1 MVSAES
7 SLVNS
12 CKTSLCNHGSLV
24 VDKRCLDRV
33 RLQGPGSR
41 DLFHPI
47 MSDSPP
53 PPDLATENYDV
64 MLEQLDK
71 AIGEIVEKVESGRIR
86 NPEHEKV
93 RIKYYRAL
101 GYLIRTKRKV
111 LEDKTLEDLEAEIQE
126 LKTANEN
133 GAVGVDTEA

>member
-1 MVSAES
+1 
-7 SLVNS
+7 
-12 CKTSLCNHGSLV
+12 
-24 VDKRCLDRV
+24 
-33 RLQGPGSR
+33 
-41 DLFHPI
+41 
-47 MSDSPP
+47 MSDSP

-71 AIGEIVEKVESGRIR
+71 TIGEKVESGRIR

-93 RIKYYRAL
+93 RIKYYPAL

-126 LKTANEN
+126 LKTAHEN

>member
-1 MVSAES
+1 
-7 SLVNS
+7 
-12 CKTSLCNHGSLV
+12 
-24 VDKRCLDRV
+24 
-33 RLQGPGSR
+33 
-41 DLFHPI
+41 

-53 PPDLATENYDV
+53 SPDLATENYDV

-71 AIGEIVEKVESGRIR
+71 AIGEIVEKIESGRIR

-111 LEDKTLEDLEAEIQE
+111 LEDKTLEDLEAEIQD
-126 LKTANEN
+126 LKTAHEN
-133 GAVGVDTEA
+133 GAVDVNTEA

>member
-1 MVSAES
+1 
-7 SLVNS
+7 
-12 CKTSLCNHGSLV
+12 
-24 VDKRCLDRV
+24 
-33 RLQGPGSR
+33 
-41 DLFHPI
+41 
-47 MSDSPP
+47 MSDPSP

-111 LEDKTLEDLEAEIQE
+111 LEDKTLEDLQAEIQD
-126 LKTANEN
+126 LKAAHEN

>member
-1 MVSAES
+1 
-7 SLVNS
+7 
-12 CKTSLCNHGSLV
+12 
-24 VDKRCLDRV
+24 
-33 RLQGPGSR
+33 
-41 DLFHPI
+41 
-47 MSDSPP
+47 MSDSSP

-111 LEDKTLEDLEAEIQE
+111 LEDKTLEDLETEIQD
-126 LKTANEN
+126 LKTAHEN
-133 GAVGVDTEA
+133 GADGVDTEA

>member
-1 MVSAES
+1 
-7 SLVNS
+7 
-12 CKTSLCNHGSLV
+12 
-24 VDKRCLDRV
+24 
-33 RLQGPGSR
+33 
-41 DLFHPI
+41 
-47 MSDSPP
+47 MSDSSP

-126 LKTANEN
+126 LKTAHKN

>member
-1 MVSAES
+1 
-7 SLVNS
+7 
-12 CKTSLCNHGSLV
+12 
-24 VDKRCLDRV
+24 
-33 RLQGPGSR
+33 
-41 DLFHPI
+41 

-53 PPDLATENYDV
+53 PPNLATENYDV
-64 MLEQLDK
+64 TLEQLGK

-111 LEDKTLEDLEAEIQE
+111 LEDKTLEDLQTEIQD
-126 LKTANEN
+126 LKAAHEN
-133 GAVGVDTEA
+133 GAVGSTPRRDDVRTDRT